1 MNVQKVLEEIEEKI
15 KFAEKIIVKPPCDK
29 LDEVAND
36 TAEAFIGAYKECKE
50 IIRSHMDEVT
60 NMSGKRLI
68 DANALDDEV
77 MIFFLAITGNPK
89 QATVVREC
97 KESFRGMIDEQPTIY
112 ADDGWIPVSE
122 RLPEIRE
129 IVKVTVHSSE
139 WIGDYDSEW
148 VSEEEKMYH
157 PEEYHV
163 HDGYLS
169 ENGVWMFYDNKYSE
183 NICEKKFGTNKGRVY
198 DVVTAWQSL
207 PEPYK
212 GGE

>member
-1 MNVQKVLEEIEEKI
+1 MNVLEKILKEIEEY
-15 KFAEKIIVKPPCDK
+15 EKRKCSGES
-29 LDEVAND
+29 LSAF
-36 TAEAFIGAYKECKE
+36 EAGIGRGCLEAKE
-50 IIRSHMDEVT
+50 IIRSHMDH
-60 NMSGKRLI
+60 SG
-68 DANALDDEV
+68 DDTE
-77 MIFFLAITGNPK
+77 M
-89 QATVVREC
+89 
-97 KESFRGMIDEQPTIY
+97 
-112 ADDGWIPVSE
+112 DGWIPVE
-122 RLPEIRE
+122 EGKPEIRE

-169 ENGVWMFYDNKYSE
+169 ENGVWMFYDDKYSE

>member
-1 MNVQKVLEEIEEKI
+1 MNVLEKILEEIEEKI

-29 LDEVAND
+29 LDEIAND
-36 TAEAFIGAYKECKE
+36 TAEAFIEAYKECKE
-50 IIRSHMDEVT
+50 IIRSHMDH
-60 NMSGKRLI
+60 SGN
-68 DANALDDEV
+68 DTE
-77 MIFFLAITGNPK
+77 M
-89 QATVVREC
+89 
-97 KESFRGMIDEQPTIY
+97 
-112 ADDGWIPVSE
+112 DGWIPVE
-122 RLPEIRE
+122 EGKPEIRE

-169 ENGVWMFYDNKYSE
+169 ENGVWMFYDDEYSE